1 MIYKGSRCCNQDR
14 NIGKI
19 YYHHSKR
26 APKAVEI
33 ASTDTL
39 TKENTVMIVFF
50 DTDATVTAVISVF
63 FCDDFAVST
72 PL

>member
-1 MIYKGSRCCNQDR
+1 MIHKGSRCCNQDR

-19 YYHHSKR
+19 YYHHAKR

-39 TKENTVMIVFF
+39 TEENTVMIIIF
-50 DTDATVTAVISVF
+50 DADFTVTAVI
-63 FCDDFAVST
+63 
-72 PL
+72 